1 MKQSY
6 LAMEAVEKK
15 PRFEVYVAGLPPA
28 IDHSSL
34 KAYFRNFG
42 RVNKIYI
49 YTQNAQR
56 PRTAAAKVKLHCK
69 VTVQDESTYLRILSE
84 KNHCFMG
91 RNLFCQEFKKGREL
105 SDHNA
110 HVKNRRVIVKK
121 VPSYFTEDML
131 LDLIQARLGAVD
143 TIYEFKTDALNLP
156 TVSKRFK
163 SFSVSFRQPEIL
175 ENIPGTLAISLP
187 DSHHHITIERF
198 EQRLFKDFSGGSDN
212 TSSDQKDTSKQV
224 LKKLERVANKRRN
237 TSQVFDNLGARMDSL
252 PIQSANLAQPE
263 SESFKVP
270 HQIEAAQA
278 TFISEDGNQISSRR
292 SPVIVDLRL
301 PYHSKSHQHFEGKKS
316 PERLTGTRDHRISN
330 LRFNILRSCFDHPS
344 QVIAIYES
352 SNARN

>member
-198 EQRLFKDFSGGSDN
+198 EQRLFKESEGGSDR
-212 TSSDQKDTSKQV
+212 TASDHYLSSQSDLQQRSLELQTRTGLNQPGRGIPGRGIAARSGELGGTADSPGQHRESG
-224 LKKLERVANKRRN
+224 LERRAGIISAGLQHSAPTPKERQPNSKLAVQAPSGGPRA
-237 TSQVFDNLGARMDSL
+237 ARKCTAWFVRPSEH
-252 PIQSANLAQPE
+252 SAA
-263 SESFKVP
+263 
-270 HQIEAAQA
+270 
-278 TFISEDGNQISSRR
+278 
-292 SPVIVDLRL
+292 
-301 PYHSKSHQHFEGKKS
+301 
-316 PERLTGTRDHRISN
+316 N
-330 LRFNILRSCFDHPS
+330 LRFNVLKGPCSHPS
-344 QVIAIYES
+344 QLQQLTY
-352 SNARN
+352 